1 MVRSM
6 TFDADGERPQK
17 VPALTILS
25 VIFVLLCAWGM
36 RDARVAAS
44 ARAAKLQAKL
54 QRDLARAAQLDAGE
68 PLASAG

>member
-6 TFDADGERPQK
+6 TFDADGERAQK

-25 VIFVLLCAWGM
+25 VVFVLLCAWGM

-44 ARAAKLQAKL
+44 ARAAKLQH
-54 QRDLARAAQLDAGE
+54 DLARAAQLDAGE

>member
-25 VIFVLLCAWGM
+25 VAFVLLCAWGM
-36 RDARVAAS
+36 RDARIAAS
-44 ARAAKLQAKL
+44 ASAAKL
-54 QRDLARAAQLDAGE
+54 QRDLARAAQLDAEE

>member
-25 VIFVLLCAWGM
+25 VAFVLLCAWGM
-36 RDARVAAS
+36 RDARIAAS
-44 ARAAKLQAKL
+44 ARAAKL
-54 QRDLARAAQLDAGE
+54 QRDLARAAQLDAEE

>member
-25 VIFVLLCAWGM
+25 VVFVLLCAWGM
-36 RDARVAAS
+36 RDARIAAS
-44 ARAAKLQAKL
+44 ARAAKL
-54 QRDLARAAQLDAGE
+54 QRDLARAAQLDAEE

>member
-25 VIFVLLCAWGM
+25 VSFVLLCAWGM
-36 RDARVAAS
+36 RDARIAAS
-44 ARAAKLQAKL
+44 ARAAKL
-54 QRDLARAAQLDAGE
+54 QRDLARAAQLDAEE